1 MQQNY
6 YGQIITMKKYII
18 SLLFVIFGLS
28 SFAQLTRE
36 NKYGINQL
44 RFEVRT
50 DFDCF
55 SDGDNI
61 NSGFTGK
68 YLNFILTGDLTD
80 NLYYA
85 YRQRIN
91 NIQNEARFF
100 EATDYLY
107 LGWRITKNI
116 SLTAGKEIV
125 AIGGL
130 EYDLAPID
138 IYFNSRFWDNIN
150 CFRFGTNL
158 EITTNDGK
166 NTFVLQFTNSP
177 FDQGIVYGSLYNY
190 SFLWRANFKHFTP
203 VCSFNMFEVK
213 RGSFLN
219 IIALGT
225 AFEFG
230 PVVGY
235 LDAQNRAHGDQ
246 KDYFGKDIT
255 LIGRVGINFWHDKMQ
270 IFVKGGC
277 DINDSQD
284 YTTLQ
289 SQWLLDPLVLPG
301 TDVAFYGGGI
311 EYWPLIGKNDIRIHA
326 FFAVSDVRQDAH
338 VNNGSLFVSKEDEIS
353 YQANVGLTWRLKFID
368 K

>member
-18 SLLFVIFGLS
+18 SLFFVIIGLS
-28 SFAQLTRE
+28 SFAQLKKE
-36 NKYGINQL
+36 NNYGINKL

-55 SDGDNI
+55 SDGDNL

-100 EATDYLY
+100 DATDYLY
-107 LGWRITKNI
+107 LGWRITKNL

-158 EITTNDGK
+158 EYTTNDGK

-190 SFLWRANFKHFTP
+190 SFLWRANFKYFTP
-203 VCSFNMFEVK
+203 VCSVNMFEVK
-213 RGSFLN
+213 KGSFLN
-219 IIALGT
+219 IVALGT

-284 YTTLQ
+284 YTTTQ
-289 SQWLLDPLVLPG
+289 PQRLLDPLVLPG
-301 TDVAFYGGGI
+301 TDVVFYGGGI
-311 EYWPLIGKNDIRIHA
+311 EYWPLMGKNDIRVHA
-326 FFAVSDVRQDAH
+326 FFAVSDVRQDAS
-338 VNNGSLFVSKEDEIS
+338 VDQGILTVSKEGEIS
-353 YQANVGLTWRLKFID
+353 YQANIGLTWRLKFID